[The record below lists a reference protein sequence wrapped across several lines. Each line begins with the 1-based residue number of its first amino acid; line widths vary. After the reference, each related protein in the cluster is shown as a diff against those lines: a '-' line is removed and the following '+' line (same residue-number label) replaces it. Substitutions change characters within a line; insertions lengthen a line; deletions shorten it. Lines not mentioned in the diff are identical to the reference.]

1 MPANKSKSK
10 KSGAKKGGAG
20 TSGTHRAGISFAPS
34 RVNRLFKK
42 GRYAGKHSGLSGVF
56 LAGVLEYLC
65 AEVLE
70 VAGDVAREH

>member
-1 MPANKSKSK
+1 MPAKKSKSK
-10 KSGAKKGGAG
+10 KKSGKKGGAG
-20 TSGTHRAGISFAPS
+20 SSGTHRAGITFAPS
-34 RVNRLFKK
+34 RVNRLFRK
-42 GRYAGKHSGLSGVF
+42 GRFTRTHSGLSGVF